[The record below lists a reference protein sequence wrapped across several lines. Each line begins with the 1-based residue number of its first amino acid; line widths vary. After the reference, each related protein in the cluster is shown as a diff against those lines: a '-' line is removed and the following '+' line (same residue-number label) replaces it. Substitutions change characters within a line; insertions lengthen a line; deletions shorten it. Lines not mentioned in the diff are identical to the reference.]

1 MANLILFISVIL
13 CYASMLAANPLPA
26 FDTSNSDKVNSDREI
41 PIEKKPKSLTINIKR
56 PEPIHQSFDD
66 KLTDDEAEVLIPK
79 ALKRRVGRF
88 LFDILDDKQ
97 LGSESS
103 GGYMSDGEDIFSG
116 LGRLFNL
123 NIDQN
128 AVMTVMLLYSNNF

>member
-1 MANLILFISVIL
+1 
-13 CYASMLAANPLPA
+13 MLAANPLPA
-26 FDTSNSDKVNSDREI
+26 FDTSNSLKVNSDREN
-41 PIEKKPKSLTINIKR
+41 PIEKKSKSLTINIKR
-56 PEPIHQSFDD
+56 PEPIHESFDD
-66 KLTDDEAEVLIPK
+66 KLTDDEAEVLLPK

-97 LGSESS
+97 FGSEGS

-128 AVMTVMLLYSNNF
+128 AVMTVMLLF